1 MNFLP
6 RLFVCEIQEFNMED
20 YETISDIKRQLK
32 TINDQINPIASDGAD
47 QDALLSYS
55 QSIPNL
61 KLRQIK
67 S

>member
-1 MNFLP
+1 
-6 RLFVCEIQEFNMED
+6 MED
-20 YETISDIKRQLK
+20 YETISEIKRQLK